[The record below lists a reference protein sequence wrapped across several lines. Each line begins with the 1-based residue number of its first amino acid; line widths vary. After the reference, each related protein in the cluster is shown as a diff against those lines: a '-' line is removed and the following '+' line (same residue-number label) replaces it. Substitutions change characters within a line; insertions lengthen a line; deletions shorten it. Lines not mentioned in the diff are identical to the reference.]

1 MLTELTVNTTAPEE
15 AVDITDQV
23 QQAIAEAGIK
33 EGFIFIY
40 VPHST
45 AAVSIHGRL
54 REGEGPKL
62 EHMLKTA
69 YPSGDAPEATR
80 AAFVAP
86 TEVGIIKH
94 GRMLLGE
101 DQRIYLYEFAG
112 PATRKVYLYIG
123 A

>member
-1 MLTELTVNTTAPEE
+1 LKEVVITTASPEE
-15 AVDITDQV
+15 AVDITQEV
-23 QQAIAEAGIK
+23 QRAIAETGLQ

-62 EHMLKTA
+62 ERMLKTA
-69 YPSGDAPEATR
+69 YPEGDAPGATR

-86 TEVGIIKH
+86 TEVGIIKD